1 LDLEDEKLVKSVVIL
16 CEDSPIGKNS
26 NVEAVRMGAG
36 ITVMGDIED
45 CKIVFMGDAVHFLS
59 KHLKPEA
66 VNMDDN
72 SNIYRMMEL
81 SDITIFA
88 LDSALE
94 TAGLDPSDIID
105 FENVKIVNAK
115 DVAQMLLEADITYR
129 Y

>member
-1 LDLEDEKLVKSVVIL
+1 MVKSVVII

-36 ITVMGDIED
+36 ITVMGDIQD
-45 CKIVFMGDAVHFLS
+45 CKIVFMGDSVYFLS
-59 KHLKPEA
+59 TNVKPEA
-66 VNMDDN
+66 INMDDN

-88 LDSALE
+88 LDTALE
-94 TAGLDPSDIID
+94 IAGLDPSDIVD
-105 FENVKIVNAK
+105 YENVKITSLR
-115 DVAQMLLEADITYR
+115 DIAQMILEADVIYR

>member
-1 LDLEDEKLVKSVVIL
+1 MVKSVVII

-36 ITVMGDIED
+36 ITVMGDIQD
-45 CKIVFMGDAVHFLS
+45 CKIIFLGDSVYFLS
-59 KHLKPEA
+59 KNVKPEA
-66 VNMDDN
+66 INMEDN

-88 LDSALE
+88 LDTALE
-94 TAGLDPSDIID
+94 IAGLDPSDIVD
-105 FENVKIVNAK
+105 YENVKITSLRHI
-115 DVAQMLLEADITYR
+115 AQMILEADVIYR

>member
-1 LDLEDEKLVKSVVIL
+1 MVKSVVII

-26 NVEAVRMGAG
+26 NVEAIRMGAG

-45 CKIVFMGDAVHFLS
+45 CKIVFMGDAVYFLN

-94 TAGLDPSDIID
+94 TAGLTLSDIVD
-105 FENVKIVNAK
+105 FENVKVVDAK
-115 DVAQMLLEADITYR
+115 DVARMLLEADATYR
-129 Y
+129 F

>member
-1 LDLEDEKLVKSVVIL
+1 MVKSVVII

-36 ITVMGDIED
+36 ITVMGDIQD
-45 CKIVFMGDAVHFLS
+45 CKIVFMGDSVYFLS
-59 KHLKPEA
+59 KNVKPEA
-66 VNMDDN
+66 INMDDN

-88 LDSALE
+88 LDTALE
-94 TAGLDPSDIID
+94 IAGLDPSDIVD
-105 FENVKIVNAK
+105 YENVKITSLR
-115 DVAQMLLEADITYR
+115 DIAQMILEADVIYR